1 MSKNL
6 KIFLGVSYLL
16 ILFYFLYFIF
26 TAIEI
31 NRLDDFAYYKEIQ
44 SNLEIYISNN
54 MLINVIYF
62 FVFAIIWV
70 TLLGFGSPI
79 LIISGILFGQIVGTL
94 VSVLSISI
102 GALLLYS
109 IGSFFFRDL
118 VKSILEKK
126 FIKYIQ
132 LFQKNEFFYFFIYR
146 FVGGLGV
153 PFGLQNLIPI
163 LFDMKKINY
172 FFASF
177 LGFIPGFFIINTIGA
192 GLNTY
197 ISQADRFSMI
207 DFIFTPEIYLPIL
220 MFSALMF
227 FSIILKKKIFRW
239 HKLIK
244 IFCLRI

>member
-16 ILFYFLYFIF
+16 ILFFFLIFIF

-44 SNLEIYISNN
+44 TNLETYISKNII
-54 MLINVIYF
+54 INVIYF
-62 FVFAIIWV
+62 FIFAIIWV

-79 LIISGILFGQIVGTL
+79 LIISGILFGKIIGTL
-94 VSVLSISI
+94 VSVISISI

-109 IGSFFFRDL
+109 IGNFFFRDL

-126 FIKYIQ
+126 FNKYIQ

-146 FVGGLGV
+146 FIGGLGV

-163 LFDMKKINY
+163 LFGMKKINY
-172 FFASF
+172 FLASF
-177 LGFIPGFFIINTIGA
+177 FGFIPGFFIINTIGA

-197 ISQADRFSMI
+197 ISQADSFSMI
-207 DFIFTPEIYLPIL
+207 DFIFTPQIYLPIL

-227 FSIILKKKIFRW
+227 FSIIIKKKF
-239 HKLIK
+239 
-244 IFCLRI
+244 FDDTN

>member
-6 KIFLGVSYLL
+6 KIFLVVSYLL
-16 ILFYFLYFIF
+16 ILFFFLYFIF

-44 SNLEIYISNN
+44 TNLETYISENII
-54 MLINVIYF
+54 INVIYF
-62 FVFAIIWV
+62 FIFAIIWV

-79 LIISGILFGQIVGTL
+79 LIISGILFGKIIGTL
-94 VSVLSISI
+94 VSVISISI

-109 IGSFFFRDL
+109 IGNFFFRDL

-126 FIKYIQ
+126 FNKYIQ

-146 FVGGLGV
+146 FIGGLGV

-163 LFDMKKINY
+163 LFGMKKINY
-172 FFASF
+172 FFASL

-197 ISQADRFSMI
+197 ISQADSFSMI
-207 DFIFTPEIYLPIL
+207 DFIFTPQIYLPIL

-227 FSIILKKKIFRW
+227 FSIIIKKKF
-239 HKLIK
+239 
-244 IFCLRI
+244 FDDTN

>member
-16 ILFYFLYFIF
+16 ILFFFLYFIF

-44 SNLEIYISNN
+44 TNLETYISKNII
-54 MLINVIYF
+54 INVIYF
-62 FVFAIIWV
+62 FIFAIIWV

-79 LIISGILFGQIVGTL
+79 LIISGILFGKIIGTL
-94 VSVLSISI
+94 VSVISISI

-109 IGSFFFRDL
+109 IGNFFFRDL

-126 FIKYIQ
+126 FNKYIQ

-146 FVGGLGV
+146 FIGGLGV

-163 LFDMKKINY
+163 LFGMKKINY
-172 FFASF
+172 FLASF
-177 LGFIPGFFIINTIGA
+177 FGFIPGFFIINTIGA

-197 ISQADRFSMI
+197 ISQADSFSMI
-207 DFIFTPEIYLPIL
+207 DFIFTPQIYLPIL
-220 MFSALMF
+220 MFSVLMF
-227 FSIILKKKIFRW
+227 FSIIIKKKF
-239 HKLIK
+239 
-244 IFCLRI
+244 FDDTN

>member
-16 ILFYFLYFIF
+16 VLFYFLYIIF
-26 TAIEI
+26 KAIEI
-31 NRLDDFAYYKEIQ
+31 NRLDDFTYYKEIQ
-44 SNLEIYISNN
+44 SNLEIYISKNI
-54 MLINVIYF
+54 LINLIYF

-79 LIISGILFGQIVGTL
+79 LIISGILFGQIVGTF
-94 VSVLSISI
+94 VSVISISI
-102 GALLLYS
+102 GALFLYS

-126 FIKYIQ
+126 FNKYIQ

-163 LFDMKKINY
+163 LFGMKKINY
-172 FFASF
+172 FLASF
-177 LGFIPGFFIINTIGA
+177 FGFIPGFFIINTIGA

-197 ISQADRFSMI
+197 ISQADNFSML
-207 DFIFTPEIYLPIL
+207 DFIFTQEIYLPIL
-220 MFSALMF
+220 MFSILMF
-227 FSIILKKKIFRW
+227 FSLIIKKKF
-239 HKLIK
+239 
-244 IFCLRI
+244 FDDTN

>member
-1 MSKNL
+1 MSKIL
-6 KIFLGVSYLL
+6 KIFLGVSYLS
-16 ILFYFLYFIF
+16 ILFFFLYFIF

-44 SNLEIYISNN
+44 TNLETYISKNII
-54 MLINVIYF
+54 INVIYF
-62 FVFAIIWV
+62 FIFAIIWV

-79 LIISGILFGQIVGTL
+79 LIISGILFGKIIGTL
-94 VSVLSISI
+94 VSVISISI

-109 IGSFFFRDL
+109 IGNFFFRDL

-126 FIKYIQ
+126 FNKYIQ

-146 FVGGLGV
+146 FIGGLGV

-163 LFDMKKINY
+163 LFGMKKINY
-172 FFASF
+172 FLASF
-177 LGFIPGFFIINTIGA
+177 FGFIPGFFIINTIGA

-197 ISQADRFSMI
+197 ISQADSFSMI
-207 DFIFTPEIYLPIL
+207 DFIFTPQIYLPIL

-227 FSIILKKKIFRW
+227 FSIIIKKKF
-239 HKLIK
+239 
-244 IFCLRI
+244 FDDAN